1 MTDDLPGL
9 PPRAFEKADPTP
21 DPLFYRQPRLVTHID
36 DAAIAAVTGLYRNV
50 LPAGGAILDLMSSWI
65 SHLPPDIEYSHV
77 VGHGMNE
84 AELAANEALD
94 EFFVQDLNA
103 NPILPLPA
111 GRFDGA
117 CLCVSVQYLQQPVT
131 VLKEVARV
139 LRPDAPIVI
148 TFSNRC
154 FPTKAVAIWQAL
166 EGAEQQTLV
175 SMYLDRAGFER
186 IQTGEVLPPKGDPF
200 WSVIGRTPRVVA

>member
-1 MTDDLPGL
+1 MDDLPGL

-36 DAAIAAVTGLYRNV
+36 DAAIAAVTGLYRNM
-50 LPAGGAILDLMSSWI
+50 LPAGGAILDLMSSWV
-65 SHLPPDIEYSHV
+65 SHLPADIEYSHV

-94 EFFVQDLNA
+94 AFFVQDLNA
-103 NPILPLPA
+103 NPILPLQDKS
-111 GRFDGA
+111 FDGA
-117 CLCVSVQYLQQPVT
+117 CLCVSVQYLQQPVR

-139 LRPDAPIVI
+139 LRPGAPIVI

-166 EGAEQQTLV
+166 EGAEQQKLV

-186 IQTGEVLPPKGDPF
+186 VQTGEVLPPKGDPI
-200 WSVIGRTPRVVA
+200 WAVIGRAPGASA